1 MASYFF
7 IYVAEDLV
15 NLRVVE
21 RFLIDLLLSHV
32 LEVLDEVL
40 RYVSGQ
46 ENHLRHFELAP
57 QVLRLASVEGPHLL
71 QDLDA
76 VLLGHL
82 EVRQNNADGP
92 VAGQRLREELRDA
105 VDDLLAVAAE
115 GCLAEKAQL
124 RDLILNHSQVDQL
137 VLRYHNAAQARK

>member
-46 ENHLRHFELAP
+46 ENNLRHFELAP
-57 QVLRLASVEGPHLL
+57 QILRLASVEGPHLL
-71 QDLDA
+71 QHLNA

-82 EVRQNNADGP
+82 EVSKNYADGL
-92 VAGQRLREELRDA
+92 VTKQRLREELRDA
-105 VDDLLAVAAE
+105 VDDFLSVGAK
-115 GCLAEKAQL
+115 GCLAEQAQL
-124 RDLILNHSQVDQL
+124 CDL
-137 VLRYHNAAQARK
+137 VLDHS

>member
-1 MASYFF
+1 MGGLSLARDSGVC
-7 IYVAEDLV
+7 VAEDLE

-21 RFLIDLLLSHV
+21 RLLVDLLLAHV
-32 LEVLDEVL
+32 LEVLGEVL
-40 RYVSGQ
+40 RHVGGQ

-105 VDDLLAVAAE
+105 VDDFLSVGAK
-115 GCLAEKAQL
+115 GSLAEQAQL
-124 RDLILNHSQVDQL
+124 CDL
-137 VLRYHNAAQARK
+137 VLDHS